1 MCGASLCVCVCAYLE
16 PEASEGVL
24 RVSPHILCLSPF
36 EPADSRSMTAHLS
49 DLMPNVSSA
58 LRGRRAEKEI
68 SGQTSKRGKEREPME
83 RQREKGKERVDVRVE
98 NDEAYGI

>member
-1 MCGASLCVCVCAYLE
+1 MCVCAYLE

-24 RVSPHILCLSPF
+24 RVSPHTLCLSPF
-36 EPADSRSMTAHLS
+36 EPADSRGTTAHLS

-58 LRGRRAEKEI
+58 LRGRRAEREVLR
-68 SGQTSKRGKEREPME
+68 QTSKRGREWEPVE

-98 NDEAYGI
+98 NDEGQQAYGI